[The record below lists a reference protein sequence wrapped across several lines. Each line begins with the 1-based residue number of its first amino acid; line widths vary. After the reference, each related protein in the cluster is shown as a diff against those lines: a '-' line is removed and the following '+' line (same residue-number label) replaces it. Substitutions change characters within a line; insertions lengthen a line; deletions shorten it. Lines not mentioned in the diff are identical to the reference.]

1 MPESM
6 RIQRALARAGVAS
19 RRGAEELVA
28 ARRVQINGAVAETGQ
43 SVDPARDTITV
54 DGKKIAAPA
63 ALKWI
68 VLNKPTGVLTTR
80 DDPSGRRTV
89 FELVDDVPG
98 LTYVGR
104 LDYMTEGVLLLTTD
118 GDAAHKLT
126 HPSNE
131 IERTYIATV
140 RGDGADAARAAM
152 RGVELEDG
160 LVVPRNVVAR
170 RVARGM
176 WELELTIAE
185 GRKHEVRRL
194 CEALGLR
201 VERLVRT
208 KFGPVK
214 LGSLETGKTRA
225 LTAREGEI
233 ISALTKG
240 GEGSKTI
247 KSALTTGGDRS
258 KTTKRGPPRDRKRR
272 YSR

>member
-1 MPESM
+1 
-6 RIQRALARAGVAS
+6 
-19 RRGAEELVA
+19 
-28 ARRVQINGAVAETGQ
+28 
-43 SVDPARDTITV
+43 
-54 DGKKIAAPA
+54 
-63 ALKWI
+63 
-68 VLNKPTGVLTTR
+68 
-80 DDPSGRRTV
+80 
-89 FELVDDVPG
+89 VDDVPG

-201 VERLVRT
+201 VERLVRA